1 MSKTFTTMG
10 WLRDAALIAVFVTGA
25 VVLTS
30 WSTAAQDPLKEFQSH
45 IQDYVALHK
54 KASASVPSIPKNV
67 EDPTIIAQHEMQLA
81 NAIRALRSKAK
92 QGDIFTPHAQKA
104 IAAIIKA
111 KLDRN
116 VKATALEDGNPRSPE
131 SPAPISLAINATYPS
146 SAPVSTMPPSL
157 LMALPTL
164 PPEVEFRF
172 VGHSLILRDVKAN
185 IIVDVMPNAV

>member
-1 MSKTFTTMG
+1 MSKSFATVG
-10 WLRDAALIAVFVTGA
+10 WFRYAALFALFLTGA
-25 VVLTS
+25 MVLTI
-30 WSTAAQDPLKEFQSH
+30 WSTAAQDPLKDFQSH

-67 EDPTIIAQHEMQLA
+67 DDPTIIAQHEMRLA
-81 NAIRALRSKAK
+81 NAIRALRPKAK
-92 QGDIFTPHAQKA
+92 QGDIFTPDAQKS

-116 VKATALEDGNPRSPE
+116 VKATALGDGNPRSPE
-131 SPAPISLAINATYPS
+131 SPSPISLAINATYPS

-172 VGHSLILRDVKAN
+172 VGHSLILRDVKAI